1 MKFSDTPAMLSTQN
15 IPTIMLGLLALGA
28 PTIINAA
35 EQEKKPNILMIVIDD
50 LNDWVGVMNTHP
62 NALTPNIDNLAEQG
76 TLFTNAHAAAP
87 LCGPTRAAMLSGL
100 RPSTTGIYSQNN
112 YRVLKANPYIGAVT
126 LLPEYFSQYGYKTMA
141 TGKIFHE
148 GSPVEAFDFVG
159 QHRRDFG
166 PFPDERIAYTP
177 PPGHN
182 TSTDWGAY
190 PEKDEDMPDWQNAQW
205 AMEQLNEQHDKPFF
219 MSVGF
224 VRPHVPWLVP
234 QKWLDMHPLENIVL
248 PLNKDNQLK
257 NLPETSQRL
266 AHLPQMPQMDWM
278 KQEQRWEKSVQAYLA
293 STTFVDHCVGMVL
306 EALQN
311 SSYAENTII
320 ILWSDHGYHMGEK
333 GIWSK
338 HTLWERSTRI
348 PMIIVRPNVE
358 YPILVNRPVNHMDIY
373 PTLIELAGLPA
384 NPTNEG
390 KSLVPLLHNPEAP
403 GFDAS
408 ITTHGYKN
416 HGVRTDRW
424 RLIQYADG
432 TEELYDHWNDPNEW
446 RNLAGM
452 PRYETTLQQLRS
464 YLPELNRAWDP
475 SSPMDYNEYFEELF
489 NATKKEP

>member
-1 MKFSDTPAMLSTQN
+1 MPKMCTKSLSGLFTGLIAMGAMA
-15 IPTIMLGLLALGA
+15 PLAA
-28 PTIINAA
+28 DKPD
-35 EQEKKPNILMIVIDD
+35 EHPNILMIVIDD
-50 LNDWVGVMNTHP
+50 LNDWIGVMNTHP
-62 NALTPNIDNLAEQG
+62 NAFTPNIDKLADRG
-76 TLFTNAHAAAP
+76 VLFTNAHAAAP

-100 RPSTTGIYSQNN
+100 RPSSTGIYSQNN
-112 YRVLKANPYIGAVT
+112 YAILKANPYIAGVT
-126 LLPEYFSQYGYKTMA
+126 LLPEYFSRHGYKTMA

-148 GSPVEAFDFVG
+148 GSPIEAFDLVG

-166 PFPDERIAYTP
+166 PQPDERIAYTP

-190 PEKDEDMPDWQNAQW
+190 PEKDADMPDWQNAQW

-293 STTFVDHCVGMVL
+293 STTFVDHCVGMVIDAL
-306 EALQN
+306 EN

-320 ILWSDHGYHMGEK
+320 FLWSDHGYHMGEK

-338 HTLWERSTRI
+338 HTLWERSTRM
-348 PMIIVRPNVE
+348 PLIIVRPGVDEPNVV
-358 YPILVNRPVNHMDIY
+358 YRPVNHIDFY
-373 PTLIELAGLPA
+373 PTLLDLASLPA
-384 NPTNEG
+384 NPNNEG
-390 KSLVPLLHNPEAP
+390 KSMVPLLHDPEAT

-408 ITTHGYKN
+408 ITTHGYGN
-416 HGVRTDRW
+416 HAVRTDRW
-424 RLIQYADG
+424 RFIQYADG
-432 TEELYDHWNDPNEW
+432 TEELYDHWNDPHEW
-446 RNLAGM
+446 RNVAML
-452 PRYETTLQQLRS
+452 PQNETVVKQLHN
-464 YLPELNRAWDP
+464 YLPATNAAWDP
-475 SSPMDYNEYFEELF
+475 NSPMDYNEYFKELF
-489 NATKKEP
+489 DKTKIDP